1 MCADKKNL
9 EIIFVMLRF
18 YKRSL
23 FFTVFLTHFSG
34 FTDPK
39 VAARVAAVEVQNA
52 SLKKGTILFLYV
64 LCLKN
69 HFDWVMFLLR
79 CP

>member
-1 MCADKKNL
+1 MCADKKTL
-9 EIIFVMLRF
+9 EIIFVVLRF
-18 YKRSL
+18 YMRSL
-23 FFTVFLTHFSG
+23 FTVFLTRFSG